1 MLHCCSC
8 CDRRCGGV
16 VGSVIELELST
27 LEVVSISPAQI
38 GVPQTSHRAI
48 EEQVESHGNE
58 LPSERASDASAV
70 KANECAAHRM
80 SMSGSRRTRNMI
92 RLAMGQ
98 TM

>member
-8 CDRRCGGV
+8 CDRRSGGV

-58 LPSERASDASAV
+58 LPSERCISSE
-70 KANECAAHRM
+70 ANECAAHRM